1 MDESCRQGYRLV
13 MLRRLYDWVMDLA
26 AHRNATAVLAGIS
39 FVESSVF
46 PIPPDAL
53 LIPMVLANRAK
64 AWFYAT
70 VCTLASVIGGMLG
83 YAIGYFLFDT
93 LGKAIIDFYGLAE
106 KFTEF
111 SATYNEYGLAIV
123 FFAGLTPFPYKVIT
137 IASGVTQ
144 MALPAFIAASVVSRG
159 LRFFL
164 VCGLLY
170 WFGPPVKAF
179 IERYLGW
186 VTLAAGT
193 LLVGGF
199 VAVRYMF

>member
-1 MDESCRQGYRLV
+1 
-13 MLRRLYDWVMDLA
+13 MLRRLYDWVMQLA
-26 AHRNATAVLAGIS
+26 AHRNATGVLAAVS

-53 LIPMVLANRAK
+53 LLPMALANRAR
-64 AWFYAT
+64 AWFYAFVAT
-70 VCTLASVIGGMLG
+70 AASVAGGLAG
-83 YAIGYFLFDT
+83 YAIGFFLFDT
-93 LGKAIIDFYGLAE
+93 VGQAIIDFYGLAD
-106 KFTEF
+106 KFTKF
-111 SATYNEYGLAIV
+111 SDVYNEYGLAIV

-137 IASGVTQ
+137 ITSGLTH
-144 MALPAFIAASVVSRG
+144 MALPVFIAASIVSRG

-170 WFGPPVKAF
+170 WFGPPVKDF

-186 VTLAAGT
+186 VTLAAGI

-199 VAVRYMF
+199 VAVRYVM

>member
-1 MDESCRQGYRLV
+1 
-13 MLRRLYDWVMDLA
+13 MLRRLYDWAMGLA
-26 AHRNATAVLAGIS
+26 AHRHATAALGFIS
-39 FVESSVF
+39 FIESSVF

-53 LIPMVLANRAK
+53 LIPMVLAERTK
-64 AWFYAT
+64 AWLYAT
-70 VCTLASVIGGMLG
+70 VATVTSVIGGLAG

-93 LGKAIIDFYGLAE
+93 VGQAIIDFYGLGD
-106 KFTEF
+106 KF
-111 SATYNEYGLAIV
+111 ATFASKYNEYGLAIV

-137 IASGVTQ
+137 IASGVTHL
-144 MALPAFIAASVVSRG
+144 AFPAFIAGSVVSRG

-170 WFGPPVKAF
+170 WFGPPIKAF

-186 VTLAAGT
+186 LTLAMGI

-199 VAVRYMF
+199 VAVRYVF